1 MRQNLPRKPGGVSRA
16 ATACYILFAALL
28 LYAAARFSG
37 NIAARE
43 LLRTPLPNAPEP
55 TPAAVDAAPE
65 QTAAQ
70 ALAVRTPEPLYT
82 SDPNGGPAPSASP
95 DAAPPTPAPTG
106 TSVPSSLEAGRIDLP
121 IIGFDETGHA
131 DAVSV
136 LAVRGDACT
145 LLAIPKNTLVDG
157 RPLSGATAVETVL
170 SRLQSL
176 LGVAFPYYVSY
187 EVAAVPTC
195 VDAVGGVTID
205 GTARTGEQAR
215 AYLETGG
222 QDELLRAARQQI
234 FLQAFALRVQ
244 DMNLF
249 EIWGAKRQ
257 LQDSADS
264 NLSGEHGWLLY
275 RTLRALPLEQLDL
288 RLLPVDSTEADGV
301 RCYVPDAEIV
311 DKIVTELYKTR

>member
-1 MRQNLPRKPGGVSRA
+1 M
-16 ATACYILFAALL
+16 
-28 LYAAARFSG
+28 
-37 NIAARE
+37 
-43 LLRTPLPNAPEP
+43 
-55 TPAAVDAAPE
+55 
-65 QTAAQ
+65 
-70 ALAVRTPEPLYT
+70 
-82 SDPNGGPAPSASP
+82 
-95 DAAPPTPAPTG
+95 
-106 TSVPSSLEAGRIDLP
+106 
-121 IIGFDETGHA
+121 
-131 DAVSV
+131 
-136 LAVRGDACT
+136 
-145 LLAIPKNTLVDG
+145 
-157 RPLSGATAVETVL
+157 L

-176 LGVAFPYYVSY
+176 LGVVFPYYVSY

-249 EIWGAKRQ
+249 EIWGAKRL

-288 RLLPVDSTEADGV
+288 RLLPVDSTEEDGV